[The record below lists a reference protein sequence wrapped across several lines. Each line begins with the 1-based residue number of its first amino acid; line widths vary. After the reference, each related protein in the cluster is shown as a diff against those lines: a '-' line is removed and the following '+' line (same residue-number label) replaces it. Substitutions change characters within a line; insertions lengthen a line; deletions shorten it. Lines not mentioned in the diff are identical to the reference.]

1 MRQPEGSTTQR
12 HIEALQR
19 TDTGFFKALLAGD
32 IRALE
37 SLLAEDFLIVD
48 VASGSVHR
56 RGGFLL
62 AIAGGAVIF
71 QEIKTF
77 PEESVTRL
85 TGPGAGIVIGRTAIS
100 FCGGAGA
107 AAGLASRYTHVF
119 QADNPLTGASS
130 IEGSRRKKVSWSW
143 RVST

>member
-1 MRQPEGSTTQR
+1 MSVPGGFATQQQ
-12 HIEALQR
+12 IGALQR
-19 TDTGFFKALLAGD
+19 ADSDFFKALLAAD
-32 IRALE
+32 IPALE
-37 SLLAEDFLIVD
+37 SLVAEDFLIVD

-85 TGPGAGIVIGRTAIS
+85 IGPGTAIVIGRTAIS

-107 AAGLASRYTHVF
+107 ATGLASRYTHVF
-119 QADNPLTGASS
+119 QADSGNWRLVSAQGTPISGTPAS
-130 IEGSRRKKVSWSW
+130 
-143 RVST
+143 

>member
-1 MRQPEGSTTQR
+1 MRKPEGSTTQR

-19 TDTGFFKALLAGD
+19 TDAAFFKALLAGD
-32 IRALE
+32 IPALE

-48 VASGSVHR
+48 VASGSAQR

-85 TGPGAGIVIGRTAIS
+85 TGPGTGIVIGRTAIS
-100 FCGGAGA
+100 FCGAAGA
-107 AAGLASRYTHVF
+107 ATQLASRYTHVF
-119 QADNPLTGASS
+119 QADAGKWRLVSAQGTPISGTPSS
-130 IEGSRRKKVSWSW
+130 
-143 RVST
+143 

>member
-1 MRQPEGSTTQR
+1 MRKPEGSTTQR

-19 TDTGFFKALLAGD
+19 TDAAFFKALLAGD
-32 IRALE
+32 IPALE

-48 VASGSVHR
+48 VASGSVQR

-85 TGPGAGIVIGRTAIS
+85 TGPGTGIVIGRTAIS
-100 FCGGAGA
+100 FCGAAGA
-107 AAGLASRYTHVF
+107 ATELASRYTHVF
-119 QADNPLTGASS
+119 QAVGGNWRLVSAQGTPISGTSAS
-130 IEGSRRKKVSWSW
+130 
-143 RVST
+143 

>member
-12 HIEALQR
+12 HIEALRR
-19 TDTGFFKALLAGD
+19 TDAAFLKALLADD
-32 IRALE
+32 IPALE
-37 SLLAEDFLIVD
+37 SMLAEDFLIVD
-48 VASGSVHR
+48 VASGSVQR

-85 TGPGAGIVIGRTAIS
+85 TGPGTGIVIGRTAIS
-100 FCGGAGA
+100 FCGAAGA
-107 AAGLASRYTHVF
+107 AAQLASRYTHVF
-119 QADNPLTGASS
+119 QADAGNWRLVSAQGTPISDTPSS
-130 IEGSRRKKVSWSW
+130 
-143 RVST
+143 

>member
-1 MRQPEGSTTQR
+1 MSVPGDSVMQQQIDVLERADS
-12 HIEALQR
+12 
-19 TDTGFFKALLAGD
+19 DFFKALLAGD
-32 IRALE
+32 IPALE

-56 RGGFLL
+56 RGAFLL

-85 TGPGAGIVIGRTAIS
+85 TGPETGIVVGRTTIS
-100 FCGGAGA
+100 FCGGAGSA
-107 AAGLASRYTHVF
+107 TELASRYTHVF
-119 QADNPLTGASS
+119 QADGGNWRLVSAQGTPISGTSS
-130 IEGSRRKKVSWSW
+130 S
-143 RVST
+143 

>member
-1 MRQPEGSTTQR
+1 MRKPEGSTTQL

-19 TDTGFFKALLAGD
+19 TDANFFQALLAGD
-32 IRALE
+32 IPALE
-37 SLLAEDFLIVD
+37 SLLADDFLIVD

-85 TGPGAGIVIGRTAIS
+85 IGPGTGIVIGRTAIS

-107 AAGLASRYTHVF
+107 AIELASRYTHVF
-119 QADNPLTGASS
+119 QADGGNWRLVSAQGTPIGDTSAS
-130 IEGSRRKKVSWSW
+130 
-143 RVST
+143 